1 MEIISAGCT
10 VSLRQVDKIEAL
22 YIIYNKPDASSVHAA
37 NKIEQ
42 HIKGD
47 AFSKTKKTSHP
58 VSEYSLYC
66 VPVPESLRESPA
78 ILWRKLISAACM

>member
-1 MEIISAGCT
+1 M

-42 HIKGD
+42 RIKGD
-47 AFSKTKKTSHP
+47 AFLKTSHP